1 MSKASKVQRSEVY
14 KDHRVQLLL
23 SKFTSKEI
31 SKLEPVYDP
40 IHGYKYP
47 VVEAIV
53 GTTSVAKELLKNLF
67 DVGILKRELFDKVVY
82 CPFCDSASVSIRY
95 SCPLCKAFNIR
106 KSSLIEHVK
115 CGYIDT
121 EEHFRVA
128 DKLVCPR
135 CNKELTKPDVDFR
148 KAGVWCTCN
157 ECGKSF
163 DMPVVSHLCRNCHKG
178 FMFEEATYKDVYS
191 YSISEEAIKEASLGL
206 VLIAPI
212 RGFLEER
219 GFKVETPGF
228 LKGASGASHMFDI
241 AASREEISRYVAVF
255 DVAVSADDFVAEQPV
270 IALFAKVYDVAP
282 DKACL
287 VAIPKMNESGKKL
300 ATLYKINLIEA
311 KDQKD
316 VIKALHTFLMK
327 EE

>member
-1 MSKASKVQRSEVY
+1 MSKASKAQRSEVY

-23 SKFTSKEI
+23 SKFTSREI
-31 SKLEPVYDP
+31 TKLEPVYDP
-40 IHGYKYP
+40 IHGYKYLL
-47 VVEAIV
+47 VEAIV
-53 GTTSVAKELLKNLF
+53 GVPSATEEFLENLF
-67 DVGILKRELFDKVVY
+67 DIGVLKRELFDKVIY
-82 CPFCDSASVSIRY
+82 CPFCNSATVSIRY
-95 SCPLCKAFNIR
+95 SCPNCKAFNVR

-128 DKLVCPR
+128 NKLVCPR
-135 CNKELTKPDVDFR
+135 CNKELIKPEVDFR

-157 ECGKSF
+157 ECNKSF
-163 DMPVVSHLCRNCHKG
+163 DMPVVSHICRNCHKS
-178 FMFEEATYKDVYS
+178 FIFDEAVCRDVYS
-191 YSISEEAIKEASLGL
+191 YSISEEATKEASLGL

-212 RGFLEER
+212 REFLKES

-241 AASREEISRYVAVF
+241 TASKEEISRYVMVC
-255 DVAVSADDFVAEQPV
+255 DVASSTDDVVAEQPV

-282 DKACL
+282 DRSCL
-287 VAIPKMNESGKKL
+287 IAIPKMNESGKKL

-311 KDQKD
+311 KDQKE
-316 VIKALHTFLMK
+316 VIKALQVLMQ

>member
-1 MSKASKVQRSEVY
+1 MSKVSKAERSEVY

-23 SKFTSKEI
+23 SKFASKEI
-31 SKLEPVYDP
+31 SRLKPVYDP

-47 VVEAIV
+47 IVEAIV
-53 GTTSVAKELLKNLF
+53 GTPSGAEVFLKNLF
-67 DVGILKRELFDKVVY
+67 DVGVLKRELFDKIVY
-82 CPFCDSASVSIRY
+82 CPFCDSTNVSIRY
-95 SCPLCKAFNIR
+95 SCPICKTFNIR

-148 KAGVWCTCN
+148 KAGIWCTCN
-157 ECGKSF
+157 ECSKSF
-163 DMPVVSHLCRNCHKG
+163 DMPVVSHLCRKCQKN
-178 FMFEEATYKDVYS
+178 FMFEEAICKDVYS
-191 YSISEEAIKEASLGL
+191 YTVSEEAVKEASLGV

-212 RGFLEER
+212 RNFFEER

-228 LKGASGASHMFDI
+228 LKGASGASHTFDVT
-241 AASREEISRYVAVF
+241 ASKEEVSRYIAVC
-255 DVAVSADDFVAEQPV
+255 DVAVSTDDIVAEQPV

-287 VAIPKMNESGKKL
+287 IAIPKTNESGKRL
-300 ATLYKINLIEA
+300 ASLYKINLIEA
-311 KDQKD
+311 KDQKE
-316 VIKALHTFLMK
+316 VIKALQALMQEK
-327 EE
+327 

>member
-1 MSKASKVQRSEVY
+1 MSKVSKAQRSEVY
-14 KDHRVQLLL
+14 KDHRVQMLL

-47 VVEAIV
+47 LVEAIV
-53 GTTSVAKELLKNLF
+53 GTQSAAEEFLKNLF
-67 DVGILKRELFDKVVY
+67 GIGVLKRELFDKVVY
-82 CPFCDSASVSIRY
+82 CPFCDSSIVSIRY

-121 EEHFRVA
+121 EDHFRAA

-135 CNKELTKPDVDFR
+135 CNKELIKPDVDFR

-163 DMPVVSHLCRNCHKG
+163 DIPVVSHFCQNCHRD
-178 FMFEEATYKDVYS
+178 FMFEEAVYKDVYS

-206 VLIAPI
+206 VLIAPM
-212 RGFLEER
+212 REFLEER

-241 AASREEISRYVAVF
+241 TASKEDLSKHVAVF
-255 DVAVSADDFVAEQPV
+255 DMAASTDDVVAEQPV
-270 IALFAKVYDVAP
+270 IALFAKIYDVAP
-282 DKACL
+282 DKSCL
-287 VAIPKMNESGKKL
+287 IAIPKVNESGKKL
-300 ATLYKINLIEA
+300 AVLYKINLIEA
-311 KDQKD
+311 KDQKE
-316 VIKALHTFLMK
+316 IMKALQVLMQ

>member
-1 MSKASKVQRSEVY
+1 MSKASKTERSEIY

-31 SKLEPVYDP
+31 SNLEPVYDP

-47 VVEAIV
+47 VVEAMV
-53 GTTSVAKELLKNLF
+53 GTQSEAEAFLENLSGLGVLK
-67 DVGILKRELFDKVVY
+67 KELFDRVVY
-82 CPFCDSASVSIRY
+82 CPSCDSANVSIRY

-121 EEHFRVA
+121 EEHFRVGN
-128 DKLVCPR
+128 KLVCPR
-135 CNKELTKPDVDFR
+135 CNKELTKPEVDYR

-163 DMPVVSHLCRNCHKG
+163 DMPIVSHLCRNCQKS
-178 FMFEEATYKDVYS
+178 FMFEDAVYNDVYS
-191 YSISEEAIKEASLGL
+191 YSISAEAIKEASLGL

-212 RGFLEER
+212 REFLEKR
-219 GFKVETPGF
+219 DFKVETPGF
-228 LKGASGASHMFDI
+228 LKGASGTSHTFDI
-241 AASREEISRYVAVF
+241 TASKEEISKYVAVF
-255 DVAVSADDFVAEQPV
+255 DIATSTGDFVTEQPV

-287 VAIPKMNESGKKL
+287 VAIPRTNESGKKL
-300 ATLYKINLIEA
+300 ANLYKINLVEA
-311 KDQKD
+311 KDQKE
-316 VIKALHTFLMK
+316 VIKALQDLMQEK
-327 EE
+327 

>member
-1 MSKASKVQRSEVY
+1 MSKASKAQRSEVY

-31 SKLEPVYDP
+31 SKLQPVYDP
-40 IHGYKYP
+40 IHGYRYP

-53 GTTSVAKELLKNLF
+53 GTPSATQEFLKTLF
-67 DVGILKRELFDKVVY
+67 NVGVLKRELFDKIVH
-82 CPFCDSASVSIRY
+82 CAFCDSANISIRY
-95 SCPLCKAFNIR
+95 SCPQCKAFNIR

-121 EEHFRVA
+121 EEHFQTT
-128 DKLVCPR
+128 DKVVCPR
-135 CNKELTKPDVDFR
+135 CKKELIKPDVDFR

-163 DMPVVSHLCRNCHKG
+163 DMPVVSHFCRNCHKG
-178 FMFEEATYKDVYS
+178 FLFEEATYRDVYS
-191 YSISEEAIKEASLGL
+191 YSISEEAMKEASLGL

-212 RGFLEER
+212 REFLEGR

-228 LKGASGASHMFDI
+228 LKGASGASHTFDI
-241 AASREEISRYVAVF
+241 TASKEGISKHVAVI
-255 DVAVSADDFVAEQPV
+255 DVATSTDDAVAEQPV
-270 IALFAKVYDVAP
+270 IALFAKVFDVAP
-282 DKACL
+282 DKSCL
-287 VAIPKMNESGKKL
+287 IAIPKMSESGKKL

-311 KDQKD
+311 RDQKE
-316 VIKALHTFLMK
+316 VLSALQKQCSF
-327 EE
+327 

>member
-1 MSKASKVQRSEVY
+1 MSKGSKAQRSEVY

-163 DMPVVSHLCRNCHKG
+163 DMPVVSHFCQNCHKG

-212 RGFLEER
+212 REFLEER

-241 AASREEISRYVAVF
+241 TASKEEISRYIAVF
-255 DVAVSADDFVAEQPV
+255 DMAASTDDVVAEQPV
-270 IALFAKVYDVAP
+270 IALFAKIYDVAP

-287 VAIPKMNESGKKL
+287 IAIPKMNESGKKL

-311 KDQKD
+311 KDQKE
-316 VIKALHTFLMK
+316 VIKALQVLMQ
-327 EE
+327 E

>member
-1 MSKASKVQRSEVY
+1 MSKTSKAQRSEVY

-40 IHGYKYP
+40 TYGYRYP
-47 VVEAIV
+47 IVEAIV
-53 GTTSVAKELLKNLF
+53 GSSSATEVFLKKLF
-67 DVGILKRELFDKVVY
+67 DVGVLERELFDKIVH
-82 CPFCDSASVSIRY
+82 CSFCGSANVSIRY
-95 SCPLCKAFNIR
+95 SCPNCKAFNIR
-106 KSSLIEHVK
+106 KSSLVEHVK

-121 EEHFRVA
+121 EEHFQA
-128 DKLVCPR
+128 TDKVVCPR
-135 CNKELTKPDVDFR
+135 CKKELIKPDVDFR

-163 DMPVVSHLCRNCHKG
+163 DMPVVSHFCRSCHKG
-178 FMFEEATYKDVYS
+178 FLFEEATYKDVYS

-212 RGFLEER
+212 REFLEER

-228 LKGASGASHMFDI
+228 LKGASGASHTFDVT
-241 AASREEISRYVAVF
+241 ASKEEVSKYVAVC
-255 DVAVSADDFVAEQPV
+255 DVAVSTDDVVAEQSV

-282 DKACL
+282 DKAFL

-300 ATLYKINLIEA
+300 ATLYKIDLIEA
-311 KDQKD
+311 KDQKE
-316 VIKALHTFLMK
+316 VIKALQVLMQK
-327 EE
+327 

>member
-23 SKFTSKEI
+23 SKFTSREI

-40 IHGYKYP
+40 TNGYKYP
-47 VVEAIV
+47 VAEAIV
-53 GTTSVAKELLKNLF
+53 GTPSAAEEFLKNLS
-67 DVGILKRELFDKVVY
+67 DVGVLKRELFDKIVY
-82 CPFCDSASVSIRY
+82 CPFCDSANVSIRY

-115 CGYIDT
+115 CGYIDA

-135 CNKELTKPDVDFR
+135 CNKELIKPDVDFR

-163 DMPVVSHLCRNCHKG
+163 DMPIVSHFCRSCHKG

-212 RGFLEER
+212 REFLEER

-228 LKGASGASHMFDI
+228 LKGASGTSHMFDI
-241 AASREEISRYVAVF
+241 TASKEEISKYVTVF
-255 DVAVSADDFVAEQPV
+255 DVAASTDNVVTEQPI

-300 ATLYKINLIEA
+300 AALYKINLIEA
-311 KDQKD
+311 KDQKE
-316 VIKALHTFLMK
+316 VIKALQVLMQ
-327 EE
+327 ED

>member
-1 MSKASKVQRSEVY
+1 MSKASKDQRSEIF
-14 KDHRVQLLL
+14 KDHRVQMLL

-31 SKLEPVYDP
+31 SKLEPIYDSTY
-40 IHGYKYP
+40 GYKYP

-53 GTTSVAKELLKNLF
+53 GSPPAVEEFLENLF
-67 DVGILKRELFDKVVY
+67 DAGVLKRELFDKIIY
-82 CPFCDSASVSIRY
+82 CPFCNSANVSIRY

-121 EEHFRVA
+121 EEHYRVA

-135 CNKELTKPDVDFR
+135 CNKELLKPDVDFR

-157 ECGKSF
+157 ECNKSF
-163 DMPVVSHLCRNCHKG
+163 DMPIVSHLCRNCHKS
-178 FMFEEATYKDVYS
+178 FMFEEAISKDVYS

-206 VLIAPI
+206 VLILPI
-212 RGFLEER
+212 REFLEER

-228 LKGASGASHMFDI
+228 LKGASGASHTFDI
-241 AASREEISRYVAVF
+241 TASREEISKYIAVC
-255 DVAVSADDFVAEQPV
+255 DLAVSTDDVVTEQPV

-282 DKACL
+282 DKAWL
-287 VAIPKMNESGKKL
+287 VAIPKMNENGKKL
-300 ATLYKINLIEA
+300 ATLYKINLVEA
-311 KDQKD
+311 KDQKE
-316 VIKALHTFLMK
+316 VIKALQVLMQEK
-327 EE
+327 

>member
-1 MSKASKVQRSEVY
+1 MSKASKAQRSELY

-23 SKFTSKEI
+23 SKFTSREI

-40 IHGYKYP
+40 VRGYKYP
-47 VVEAIV
+47 IVEAIV
-53 GTTSVAKELLKNLF
+53 GTPSAAEEFLKNMSN
-67 DVGILKRELFDKVVY
+67 VGVLKRELFDKIVY
-82 CPFCDSASVSIRY
+82 CPFCNSANVSVRY
-95 SCPLCKAFNIR
+95 SCPLCESFNIR

-121 EEHFRVA
+121 EEHFRGV

-135 CNKELTKPDVDFR
+135 CNKELVKPDVDFR
-148 KAGVWCTCN
+148 KAGVWCACD

-163 DMPVVSHLCRNCHKG
+163 DMPVVSHLCRSCHKS
-178 FMFEEATYKDVYS
+178 FMFEEAICKDVYS

-206 VLIAPI
+206 VLIVPM
-212 RGFLEER
+212 REFLEEQ
-219 GFKVETPGF
+219 GFRVETPGF

-241 AASREEISRYVAVF
+241 AASKEEISKYVMVC
-255 DVAVSADDFVAEQPV
+255 DVAASTDDVVAEQPV
-270 IALFAKVYDVAP
+270 IALFAKIYDVAP

-300 ATLYKINLIEA
+300 AALYKISLIEA
-311 KDQKD
+311 KDQKE
-316 VIKALHTFLMK
+316 VIKALKSLMQ
-327 EE
+327 EQ

>member
-1 MSKASKVQRSEVY
+1 MSKASKGQRSEVY
-14 KDHRVQLLL
+14 KDHRVQILL

-40 IHGYKYP
+40 IYGYKYP

-53 GTTSVAKELLKNLF
+53 GTPSAAEKILENLF
-67 DVGILKRELFDKVVY
+67 DVGVLKRQLFDKIVY
-82 CPFCDSASVSIRY
+82 CPFCNSANISIRY
-95 SCPLCKAFNIR
+95 SCPHCRAFNIR

-121 EEHFRVA
+121 EEHFRA
-128 DKLVCPR
+128 AEKLVCPR

-148 KAGVWCTCN
+148 KAGIWCTCN
-157 ECGKSF
+157 ECNKSF
-163 DMPVVSHLCRNCHKG
+163 DIPVVSHLCRSCHKS
-178 FMFEEATYKDVYS
+178 FMFDEAISKDVYS

-206 VLIAPI
+206 VLIAPM

-241 AASREEISRYVAVF
+241 AASREEISKYVAVF
-255 DVAVSADDFVAEQPV
+255 DVAASTDDVVAEQPV

-311 KDQKD
+311 KDQKE
-316 VIKALHTFLMK
+316 IMRALQILMQEK
-327 EE
+327 

>member
-1 MSKASKVQRSEVY
+1 MSKVSKDQRSEVY

-23 SKFTSKEI
+23 SKFTSREI

-40 IHGYKYP
+40 IHGYRYP

-53 GTTSVAKELLKNLF
+53 GTPPATDDFLNNLF
-67 DVGILKRELFDKVVY
+67 SVGILKRELYDKIVY
-82 CPFCDSASVSIRY
+82 CPFCDSANVSIRY
-95 SCPLCKAFNIR
+95 SCPHCKAFDVR

-128 DKLVCPR
+128 NKLVCPR
-135 CNKELTKPDVDFR
+135 CNKELTKPEVDFR

-157 ECGKSF
+157 ECNKSF
-163 DMPVVSHLCRNCHKG
+163 DMPIASHFCRSCHKS
-178 FMFEEATYKDVYS
+178 FMFDEAAYKDVYS

-206 VLIAPI
+206 ILIAPM
-212 RGFLEER
+212 RGFLEEQ

-241 AASREEISRYVAVF
+241 TASREEISKFVAVF
-255 DVAVSADDFVAEQPV
+255 DVAASTDDVVAEQPV

-311 KDQKD
+311 KDQKE
-316 VIKALHTFLMK
+316 VMKSLQVLMR
-327 EE
+327 E